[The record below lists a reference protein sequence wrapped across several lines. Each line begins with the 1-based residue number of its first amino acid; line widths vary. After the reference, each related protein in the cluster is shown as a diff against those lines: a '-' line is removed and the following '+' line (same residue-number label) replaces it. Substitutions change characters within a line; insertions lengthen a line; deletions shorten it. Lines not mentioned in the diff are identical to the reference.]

1 MLKNKKILIGCFCFL
16 FLLPINVSAK
26 DETELLKQLPIE
38 LKQSLD
44 TDLETPDTLNT
55 MKQSYY
61 RNEELSKLNAKGK
74 IQKLSQSDKLI
85 EKLKEEVKV
94 KEHIKEDE
102 QIAKEEQTRIVI
114 SEGSLE
120 ESHYEYEGEQINPS
134 KLESLG
140 KFRITHYC
148 SCSRCCGKWA
158 NGITAT
164 GTTAEAGRTIAV
176 NPSQI
181 PYGSKVVINGHV
193 YTAEDCG
200 GGIGSNCIDIYVN
213 SHSEALQ
220 KGMYY
225 TEVYIQR

>member
-1 MLKNKKILIGCFCFL
+1 MLKNKKILMGCFCFL

-61 RNEELSKLNAKGK
+61 RNEELAKLNAKGK

-85 EKLKEEVKV
+85 EKIKEEKEVKTEEIV
-94 KEHIKEDE
+94 
-102 QIAKEEQTRIVI
+102 EEQTRIVI

-134 KLESLG
+134 KLELLG
-140 KFRITHYC
+140 NFRITHYC

-193 YTAEDCG
+193 YIAEDCG